1 MANATENV
9 IIRFF
14 STVKNI
20 TGLDQAEIPIE
31 NSLSILD
38 VLQKVQSDYFIPKK
52 SRLLKPDNSGLETGI
67 ICLLDDCDL
76 GIAGGLSKKVSGSM
90 VITLLSSL
98 HGG

>member
-1 MANATENV
+1 MATSSDSV
-9 IIRFF
+9 LVKFF

-20 TGLDQAEIPIE
+20 TGLDQVEIPCT
-31 NSLSILD
+31 NDSYILD
-38 VLQKVQSDYFIPKK
+38 ILQQVQADYFTPKK

-76 GIAGGLSKKVSGSM
+76 GIAGGLKKKVSNSM